1 MPITKVKKPNVE
13 LIDGFED
20 IDINKNISME
30 KYIFWVEG
38 YSLLSNVG
46 FIKFEIGLGNNVN
59 DAIFFAYDKIKNNLL
74 INYNIVVNEMKITD
88 YKLYNE
94 TTDTQPSGFAFHPLT
109 DDIIEE
115 FKEDEERY
123 LMSCNDK

>member
-1 MPITKVKKPNVE
+1 MMSITHKNSNVE

-20 IDINKNISME
+20 ININEFME
-30 KYIFWVEG
+30 KYIFWVDG

-46 FIKFEIGLGNNVN
+46 FIKFEIGFGNNVD

-74 INYNIVVNEMKITD
+74 INYNIVVNEMKISD
-88 YKLYNE
+88 YKLYNN
-94 TTDTQPSGFAFHPLT
+94 TTNTQPSGFIFHPLT

-115 FKEDEERY
+115 FREDEERY